1 MTVENSFRNLP
12 RNFQPSKVSLAAT
25 VLLISFQT
33 GALAQV
39 PGVPSTYAAASSSF
53 APTGAPA
60 PTAVSVPHAGGT
72 NVVINGRIKTD
83 TAVAEKLLS
92 QGKWSEAEALFR
104 DTLVNSPQDVGATL
118 GLGLALANQF
128 KLDAGDQ
135 LFDRILA
142 TDPNNAEAYAGKAT
156 VMLNRLQSSAGAI
169 RDERDSILKQ
179 SAVFANRACVLG
191 PANAQAHYI
200 YGAVLKEQGQLD
212 QAVSELNTATNFDP
226 DLSYAYSTIGNIKL
240 DRNSLAEATTNFRRA
255 IALNSANSSAHY
267 GLGATMLKQGDVNTA
282 IGELNTSLYQ
292 FPNSWP
298 VRMALGQAY
307 QQQGNTVAALQQYQ
321 LSTLIK
327 PENAGPYLAMAH
339 IHKERGDLE
348 LAIADL
354 RSGLPQSPMDIKL
367 RERIAD
373 IDLELQRPEEAING
387 YRTVLQLSPSDNNA
401 IKGLSQALF
410 LKAQKETVGAMLQS
424 NDYSAAKKALDEAV
438 TLSPTDME
446 LRLAKEKLLTLS
458 GAVPDATKI
467 TVPTNDG
474 DRFEYARALM
484 GGGNFKAAEDQLN
497 LVINNQTDP
506 KQLFAV
512 GDMALM
518 IHALTPAETAY
529 KKALSVSGAPDRG
542 QRGLTQVTQQRQAAL
557 ETLRIANELA
567 KKKQW
572 DGAISKYRAALV
584 IQPTLADARF
594 GLAEALE
601 DGPEDDTFD
610 TLTESAKQ
618 YSYYLAL
625 ALNLSSH
632 EKEKLTDLIEKLHS
646 KADKMKQKDDKDK
659 M

>member
-255 IALNSANSSAHY
+255 IALNSAHRCISFQIAGLCVWLLVRLTSSKGIQLLHCNSI
-267 GLGATMLKQGDVNTA
+267 N
-282 IGELNTSLYQ
+282 
-292 FPNSWP
+292 FP
-298 VRMALGQAY
+298 
-307 QQQGNTVAALQQYQ
+307 
-321 LSTLIK
+321 
-327 PENAGPYLAMAH
+327 H
-339 IHKERGDLE
+339 
-348 LAIADL
+348 
-354 RSGLPQSPMDIKL
+354 
-367 RERIAD
+367 
-373 IDLELQRPEEAING
+373 
-387 YRTVLQLSPSDNNA
+387 
-401 IKGLSQALF
+401 
-410 LKAQKETVGAMLQS
+410 
-424 NDYSAAKKALDEAV
+424 
-438 TLSPTDME
+438 
-446 LRLAKEKLLTLS
+446 
-458 GAVPDATKI
+458 
-467 TVPTNDG
+467 
-474 DRFEYARALM
+474 
-484 GGGNFKAAEDQLN
+484 
-497 LVINNQTDP
+497 
-506 KQLFAV
+506 
-512 GDMALM
+512 
-518 IHALTPAETAY
+518 
-529 KKALSVSGAPDRG
+529 
-542 QRGLTQVTQQRQAAL
+542 
-557 ETLRIANELA
+557 
-567 KKKQW
+567 
-572 DGAISKYRAALV
+572 
-584 IQPTLADARF
+584 
-594 GLAEALE
+594 
-601 DGPEDDTFD
+601 
-610 TLTESAKQ
+610 
-618 YSYYLAL
+618 
-625 ALNLSSH
+625 
-632 EKEKLTDLIEKLHS
+632 
-646 KADKMKQKDDKDK
+646 
-659 M
+659 